1 MAADFFRLAN
11 ALRKL
16 AAVPSQV
23 SKDAAAEITELL
35 WDEYAAGTDPRGR
48 AWKALA
54 ASTIRK
60 GRKPPP
66 GTETFQMRDSTRAK
80 PGSGAGILLEVGPSY
95 ATYYDAVRNIFPR
108 DGLPPSWR
116 EAIRKALEARA
127 KRTLAEAGA

>member
-1 MAADFFRLAN
+1 MAVDFFRLAN

-35 WDEYAAGTDPRGR
+35 WDEYAAGQDPRGS
-48 AWKALA
+48 AWKPLA
-54 ASTIRK
+54 PSTIAK

-66 GTETFQMRDSTRAK
+66 GTETFQMRDSTRAV

-116 EAIRKALEARA
+116 EAIRKALETRTRA
-127 KRTLAEAGA
+127 VVGGAP